1 MQSASIAAMR
11 TLYTRNVPDDLMDR
25 LERMAAADG
34 LSVNAVVI
42 RELSESTRRVD
53 NAALLQ
59 GLPDLGLDLDE
70 VAEVIREGRGDR

>member
-1 MQSASIAAMR
+1 MR